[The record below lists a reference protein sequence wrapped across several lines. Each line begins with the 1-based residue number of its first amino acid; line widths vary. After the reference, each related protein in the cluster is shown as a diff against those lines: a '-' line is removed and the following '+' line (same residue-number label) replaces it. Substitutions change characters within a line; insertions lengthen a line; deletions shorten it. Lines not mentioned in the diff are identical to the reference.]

1 MIGCGLGGEEAA
13 AAAAAAAKRSCVNI
27 QSAALLKGRRKM
39 EGCVGELG
47 EVCARFG
54 CERLRMGVDVVLVKS
69 VDAVGGV
76 ELSSRVLVMWK

>member
-1 MIGCGLGGEEAA
+1 M
-13 AAAAAAAKRSCVNI
+13 
-27 QSAALLKGRRKM
+27 
-39 EGCVGELG
+39 
-47 EVCARFG
+47 G